1 MLQFSGKTN
10 TLGTVPIVKSIFEE
24 YLFAGYYVESGLK
37 VVLLLTLEV
46 EYLIR
51 AVISL
56 RSLDK

>member
-10 TLGTVPIVKSIFEE
+10 TLGTVPIVKSVLEE
-24 YLFAGYYVESGLK
+24 DLFAGYYVESGLQI
-37 VVLLLTLEV
+37 VLQLALEV